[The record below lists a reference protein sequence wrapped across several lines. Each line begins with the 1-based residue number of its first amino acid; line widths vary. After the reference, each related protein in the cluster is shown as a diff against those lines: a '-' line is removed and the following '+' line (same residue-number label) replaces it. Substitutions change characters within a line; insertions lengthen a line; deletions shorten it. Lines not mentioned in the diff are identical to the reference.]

1 MKLFHKSNTRKMK
14 VRIKSCVGIPTYN
27 WYSNFIGRVFEA
39 EWEFRNNLLTGRLV
53 VDGKVL
59 LRGDCDFAA
68 EDAIDSET
76 ISGQFSFVND
86 KLQFTMHTQNVSFP
100 EVKKA
105 LLKLKEEI
113 ERQISN
119 EQNCPYYES

>member
-1 MKLFHKSNTRKMK
+1 MKLFHQSNTRKMK
-14 VRIKSCVGIPTYN
+14 VRIKNCVGISAYN

-53 VDGKVL
+53 VDGKLL
-59 LRGDCDFAA
+59 LRGDCDFVA
-68 EDAIDSET
+68 EDAVDNLP

-86 KLQFTMHTQNVSFP
+86 KLQFTIQTQNVSFF

-113 ERQISN
+113 ERQISK
-119 EQNCPYYES
+119 EQNCPYL